1 MACQGDG
8 VSNFL
13 FHVLYC
19 IGLIVEVQLDD
30 GRKHIMSSAN
40 VSKNVRKLWRERE
53 EEEGERGRERE
64 RERKEREREYIEDPS
79 SLFVAAVQVWGWQQ
93 CP

>member
-1 MACQGDG
+1 MLNLACQGHG

-13 FHVLYC
+13 FHVLYF

-53 EEEGERGRERE
+53 EEEGERERRERE
-64 RERKEREREYIEDPS
+64 RERGILKILS
-79 SLFVAAVQVWGWQQ
+79 HFLVAAVQVWGWQQ

>member
-1 MACQGDG
+1 MLNLACQGHG

-53 EEEGERGRERE
+53 EEEGERERKKRERE
-64 RERKEREREYIEDPS
+64 SILKILS
-79 SLFVAAVQVWGWQQ
+79 HFLVAAVQVWGWQQ

>member
-1 MACQGDG
+1 MLNLACQGHG

-53 EEEGERGRERE
+53 EEGERERE
-64 RERKEREREYIEDPS
+64 REREREKREREGVY
-79 SLFVAAVQVWGWQQ
+79 
-93 CP
+93 